1 MTAVKQDEKGP
12 GVACDW
18 LALSQGVLEVYIP
31 EVCRQVH
38 RSLER
43 SILDLQMHIRVHIR
57 VHVHIHIHVGNIRPR
72 PQCLR
77 HEPATHGLPPGSR
90 IE

>member
-38 RSLER
+38 WSLER
-43 SILDLQMHIRVHIR
+43 GILDLQMHIRVHIR
-57 VHVHIHIHVGNIRPR
+57 VHVHIHVGNIHPR

-77 HEPATHGLPPGSR
+77 HEPARHGLPPGSR